1 MNRPRIEMGGSQTCG
16 CLIEEGHAPLILFAG
31 GSALPSA
38 HDCRTNQKVDEQ
50 FKSGIGM
57 GKALICGSEGE
68 NKINQQKEQIDGRN
82 LRVARSSIRG

>member
-1 MNRPRIEMGGSQTCG
+1 MGGSQTCG
-16 CLIEEGHAPLILFAG
+16 CLIEEGHDPLILFAG

-57 GKALICGSEGE
+57 GKALICGSEGKNQIKSI
-68 NKINQQKEQIDGRN
+68 NKKKQIDGRN

>member
-1 MNRPRIEMGGSQTCG
+1 MGGSQTCG

-38 HDCRTNQKVDEQ
+38 HDCRTNQKVDEH